1 MGCIARLGCLL
12 LIVVLAIGG
21 WYTKDLWLPEKY
33 RSHPAAT
40 SAAKWEPI
48 TTDGADRTR
57 DALDKLNQPRGQV
70 FQTLTASDLASYVFA
85 QLTSKLPG
93 SAQNVETS
101 VNGDVVS
108 VRADVRLAD
117 LGGASALGPLG
128 GMLNEREK
136 VQLSGT
142 FNVLKPGLAEFIV
155 KDVKVR
161 NFTLPHGMIP
171 SLIKRLDRGER
182 PAGIHENAIV
192 VPIPRYV
199 GDIRV
204 ANGKVTLYKTTP

>member
-1 MGCIARLGCLL
+1 MGCIGRLGCLFL
-12 LIVVLAIGG
+12 LAVLAIGG

-33 RSHPAAT
+33 RSHSASTSVAT
-40 SAAKWEPI
+40 WQPV

-57 DALDKLNQPRGQV
+57 AALEKLNQPRGQV
-70 FQTLTASDLASYVFA
+70 FQSLSASDLASYAFA
-85 QLTSKLPG
+85 QLSSKLG
-93 SAQNVETS
+93 SAQNIETAVS
-101 VNGDVVS
+101 GDVVS

-142 FNVLKPGLAEFIV
+142 FTVVKPGTAEFV
-155 KDVKVR
+155 VRDVKVR
-161 NFTLPHGMIP
+161 NFTVPHGMIP
-171 SLIKRLDRGER
+171 PLIKRLDQAAR
-182 PAGIHENAIV
+182 PAGIAENAIA

>member
-1 MGCIARLGCLL
+1 MGCIARLGCLVL
-12 LIVVLAIGG
+12 LAILAIAA
-21 WYTKDLWLPEKY
+21 WFTKDMWLPEKY
-33 RSHPAAT
+33 RSHPVAVSGST
-40 SAAKWEPI
+40 WRPI
-48 TTDGADRTR
+48 TSEGADRTKA
-57 DALDKLNQPRGQV
+57 ALDKLSQPKGQV
-70 FQTLTASDLASYVFA
+70 FQTLTASDLASYAFA
-85 QLTSKLPG
+85 ELSSKLPG

-117 LGGASALGPLG
+117 IGGAGARGSFG

-136 VQLSGT
+136 IQLSGT
-142 FNVLKPGLAEFIV
+142 FSVPKPGLAEFV
-155 KDVKVR
+155 VREVKVR
-161 NFTLPHGMIP
+161 NFTVPRGMIP
-171 SLIKRLDRGER
+171 PLLKRLDHGVR
-182 PAGIHENAIV
+182 PEGMAENAIA